1 MELRPGNVFLAG
13 LLKLISK
20 RGEGAQRRHL
30 GIRARM
36 CGEGFLPR
44 TSARLLRIM
53 SRRPAATTT
62 TPASSSRGRALTR
75 RIADYF
81 GLSYPHEFTS
91 AASLLIALILL
102 RIITIAYYRFD
113 IDEPQHLHVVWGWAR
128 GFVQYRD
135 LADNH
140 MPLFQILCAPI
151 YKLIG
156 DRGTILYWM
165 RIILQP
171 FYAVAFWCT
180 YRIGSLLF
188 SRRVGVWAAIL
199 VGLSTDYVF
208 RSVEFRTDNLWAPL
222 WLLCMVVLLN
232 GALTT
237 RRAAIAGFLLGL
249 CFGVSMKTSLLAVSI
264 LIGGSVTLV
273 LVGRERLGIGRG
285 RNLGGPLAA
294 FSASALSVPAT
305 IAAAFAYYGIWPQFR
320 DWVFDNNIVP
330 GVRNHPTWWVII
342 FAVG

>member
-1 MELRPGNVFLAG
+1 
-13 LLKLISK
+13 
-20 RGEGAQRRHL
+20 
-30 GIRARM
+30 
-36 CGEGFLPR
+36 
-44 TSARLLRIM
+44 M

-62 TPASSSRGRALTR
+62 TPASSSRWRALTR

-81 GLSYPHEFTS
+81 GLSYPQEFTS
-91 AASLLIALILL
+91 AASLFIALIVF
-102 RIITIAYYRFD
+102 RIITVTHYNFG
-113 IDEPQHLHVVWGWAR
+113 IDESQHLHVVWGWAR

-165 RIILQP
+165 RIVLQP
-171 FYAVAFWCT
+171 VYIVAFWCT

-199 VGLSTDYVF
+199 VGLFFDYTF
-208 RSVEFRTDNLWAPL
+208 CSVEFRTDNLWAPL

-232 GALTT
+232 GALTM
-237 RRAAIAGFLLGL
+237 RRALIAGFLMGL
-249 CFGVSMKTSLLAVSI
+249 CFGVSLKTSLLAVSI

-273 LVGRERLGIGRG
+273 LVGRERLGIGRE

-294 FSASALSVPAT
+294 FSTALIVPAT
-305 IAAAFAYYGIWPQFR
+305 IMA
-320 DWVFDNNIVP
+320 
-330 GVRNHPTWWVII
+330 
-342 FAVG
+342 

>member
-1 MELRPGNVFLAG
+1 M
-13 LLKLISK
+13 
-20 RGEGAQRRHL
+20 
-30 GIRARM
+30 
-36 CGEGFLPR
+36 
-44 TSARLLRIM
+44 M
-53 SRRPAATTT
+53 SRTPAATTT
-62 TPASSSRGRALTR
+62 ALASLGRGRALR
-75 RIADYF
+75 RCLADYF
-81 GLSYPHEFTS
+81 GVAYPHEFTS

-102 RIITIAYYRFD
+102 RIFTIAGYRFGPD
-113 IDEPQHLHVVWGWAR
+113 DPQHLPVVWGWAR

-165 RIILQP
+165 RIVLQP
-171 FYAVAFWCT
+171 VYIVAFWCT

-188 SRRVGVWAAIL
+188 SRRVGVWAAVL
-199 VGLSTDYVF
+199 VGLFFDYTF
-208 RSVEFRTDNLWAPL
+208 CSVEFRTDNLWAPL

-249 CFGVSMKTSLLAVSI
+249 CFGVPMKTSVLGVSI

-285 RNLGGPLAA
+285 RNLG
-294 FSASALSVPAT
+294 
-305 IAAAFAYYGIWPQFR
+305 R
-320 DWVFDNNIVP
+320 
-330 GVRNHPTWWVII
+330 
-342 FAVG
+342 